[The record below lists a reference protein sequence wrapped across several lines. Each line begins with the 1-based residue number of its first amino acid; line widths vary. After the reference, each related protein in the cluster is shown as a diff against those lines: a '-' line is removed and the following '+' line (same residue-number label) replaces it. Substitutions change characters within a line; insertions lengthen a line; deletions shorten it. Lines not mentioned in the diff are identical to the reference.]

1 VDYEQG
7 SFAIHQGYYHVLF
20 ERAEMCATCH
30 DVTNPLT
37 IKNTLGKWVSGFP
50 IERTYTEWANSR
62 YADRPGNVHFDPAFK
77 RDCQTCHMQ
86 QDYGQAGTAQTLY
99 TGGEPVPPIAD
110 KYWPGG
116 KVHTTYY
123 SHHFI
128 GGNTYITRL
137 LGADVSASG
146 EVVQYPEL
154 SSYSFSSA
162 SDTSPYHNAYWNT
175 TAGGPRTQHSRLAW
189 DRLRNALTLEL
200 SGHTQAE
207 AGTTSPLSI
216 RVTNT
221 GAGHNFPTGFPE
233 GRNAWVALRA
243 FDLATGTELE
253 IFDAV
258 WNRTSRGVGYLT
270 DTDLVDPTFPGCQWL
285 LPAGSPDPYAW
296 QFKAVASLGDGCP
309 TLQLPYATPLNLV
322 VNDQGMPID
331 TTGQVI
337 DRDHPLGL
345 PQFKDLDG
353 DGDLYDDAFLL
364 DTRLRPMPQA
374 ASTVHLERYAVVIP
388 PGTRGPV
395 AVTAAVYYQSFEGM
409 VAKKLLGNL
418 ADTDLDFKLEPC
430 VLKGACDGRVAS
442 VEPAVV
448 EGAPP
453 VPMEVR
459 NWVII
464 IQGEADTTPPTMSM
478 LYPTADATDVYEDV
492 VVKITFSEPIQDIDN
507 TRLTLLDA
515 NGQQVPAQV
524 AQIGDY
530 TWGLFPNQVFL
541 QWPGRCVT
549 SLTTVRP
556 RTPRGISPSPRRL
569 EGDRVT
575 RACRLATRSWPVQ
588 QGIVD
593 FRLPPR
599 PSQVTARLCH
609 GGPSQVP
616 RMPSSRWANSGC
628 PQTLWRRGEGNSAT
642 ASRCQG
648 GIPSGCRDSAEGL
661 YQVMFLG
668 QLHCFALGMHAELPE
683 DGLDVIAHGG
693 DANAEILGNV
703 MGSFGL
709 CQKMQHLL
717 FSCRQRHA

>member
-1 VDYEQG
+1 
-7 SFAIHQGYYHVLF
+7 
-20 ERAEMCATCH
+20 M
-30 DVTNPLT
+30 
-37 IKNTLGKWVSGFP
+37 
-50 IERTYTEWANSR
+50 
-62 YADRPGNVHFDPAFK
+62 
-77 RDCQTCHMQ
+77 
-86 QDYGQAGTAQTLY
+86 
-99 TGGEPVPPIAD
+99 
-110 KYWPGG
+110 
-116 KVHTTYY
+116 
-123 SHHFI
+123 
-128 GGNTYITRL
+128 
-137 LGADVSASG
+137 
-146 EVVQYPEL
+146 QYPEL

-162 SDTSPYHNAYWNT
+162 SDTSLYHNAYWKT

-200 SGHTQAE
+200 SGPTQVE
-207 AGTTSPLSI
+207 AGLTAPLSI

-395 AVTAAVYYQSFEGM
+395 AVTAAVYYQSFEGL

-459 NWVII
+459 NWVIA
-464 IQGEADTTPPTMSM
+464 IQGEVDTTPPTMAM
-478 LYPTADATDVYEDV
+478 LYPAVDATDVYEDV

-507 TRLTLLDA
+507 TRFILLDA
-515 NGQQVPAQV
+515 TGQQVPAQV

-530 TWGLFPNQVFL
+530 TWALFPNQVFL
-541 QWPGRCVT
+541 HSGATYAVRLAGVVCDFTNNCAAEDTTWHFTITTTPGGGQGDTRVPLGDEILARAAGD
-549 SLTTVRP
+549 SRL
-556 RTPRGISPSPRRL
+556 PSPTSTAPGDGKALPRRT
-569 EGDRVT
+569 ESGPPHAIVT
-575 RACRLATRSWPVQ
+575 
-588 QGIVD
+588 
-593 FRLPPR
+593 
-599 PSQVTARLCH
+599 
-609 GGPSQVP
+609 
-616 RMPSSRWANSGC
+616 
-628 PQTLWRRGEGNSAT
+628 
-642 ASRCQG
+642 
-648 GIPSGCRDSAEGL
+648 
-661 YQVMFLG
+661 
-668 QLHCFALGMHAELPE
+668 
-683 DGLDVIAHGG
+683 
-693 DANAEILGNV
+693 
-703 MGSFGL
+703 MG
-709 CQKMQHLL
+709 K
-717 FSCRQRHA
+717 